1 MKKPP
6 APAARVTRLD
16 FAEELLAELDLPGG
30 QLRVKRGLGSGLAR
44 RAGGGPDSLWSIGDR
59 GPNLKIP
66 LAVDRYGLSA
76 LEPFR
81 DVDGA
86 KLLPCPEIGPAIS
99 ELRVTGDRVELL
111 RSIKIRGRSGRP
123 ISGLP
128 PPFGLAE
135 QDEPALGLDA
145 ALLPADPSGA
155 DTEGLAVAPNGDFW
169 VGDEYGPSLLH
180 VASDGT
186 VLRRIV
192 PAGSEEWFAGADYPI
207 EPGLPAIAARRRLN
221 RGFEGLAI
229 SDDGAWLYLVF
240 QSPLAHPDAAA
251 HRRGRDIRIWK
262 LATATG
268 RVVAQFVYPLD
279 PPRSFARDKSAGD
292 IDRSDIKVSEL
303 ALLGPDRLLLL
314 ERGSLTTKLYAVRL
328 DADVATPADQ
338 LALETRPTIE
348 QMSVADDMSAVPIL
362 TKRLILSTDD
372 HPEIDGDLEGIAILS
387 PRTILLVNDSD
398 FGIEGVETRFWRIEL
413 AEDLSAD

>member
-1 MKKPP
+1 MKNPP
-6 APAARVTRLD
+6 APAARVTRLAFD
-16 FAEELLAELDLPGG
+16 EELLAELALPGG
-30 QLRVKRGLGSGLAR
+30 QLRVTRGLGSGLAR
-44 RAGGGPDSLWSIGDR
+44 QAAGDPQSLWSIGDR

-111 RSIKIRGRSGRP
+111 RSIKIRGQSGRP

-180 VASDGT
+180 IASDGT

-229 SDDGAWLYLVF
+229 SDDGTWLYLVF

-251 HRRGRDIRIWK
+251 HRRGRHIRIWK
-262 LATATG
+262 LATATA

-279 PPRSFARDKSAGD
+279 PPRSFARDKAAGD
-292 IDRSDIKVSEL
+292 VDRSDIKVSEL
-303 ALLGPDRLLLL
+303 AMLGPDHLLLL
-314 ERGSLTTKLYAVRL
+314 ERGSLTTKLYAVHL
-328 DADVATPADQ
+328 DADLATSADQ

-348 QMSVADDMSAVPIL
+348 QMSVADDMSAVPML

-398 FGIEGVETRFWRIEL
+398 FGIEGVETRFWRIDL

>member
-1 MKKPP
+1 MKNPLVT
-6 APAARVTRLD
+6 AARATRLD
-16 FAEELLAELDLPGG
+16 FADELLAELDLPGG
-30 QLRVKRGLGSGLAR
+30 RLRVTRGLGSGLAR
-44 RAGGGPDSLWSIGDR
+44 QPGAAREILWSIGDR

-66 LAVDRYGLSA
+66 LAVDRYGLTA
-76 LEPFR
+76 LEAFR

-86 KLLPCPEIGPAIS
+86 KLLPCPDIGPAIF
-99 ELRVTGDRVELL
+99 ELRVTGDRVELI
-111 RSIKIRGRSGRP
+111 RSIPIRGRSGRP

-135 QDEPALGLDA
+135 QDEPALGLDGS
-145 ALLPADPSGA
+145 LLPADPSGA

-180 VASDGT
+180 IAADGM

-192 PAGSEEWFAGADYPI
+192 PEGSEDWFAGADYPI
-207 EPGLPAIAARRRLN
+207 EAALPAIAARRRLN

-240 QSPLAHPDAAA
+240 QSPLAHPDAES
-251 HRRGRDIRIWK
+251 HRRGRHVRIWK

-268 RVVAQFVYPLD
+268 RVAAQFVYPLD
-279 PPRSFARDKSAGD
+279 PPRSFRRDKAAGD
-292 IDRSDIKVSEL
+292 VDRSDIKVSEL
-303 ALLGPDRLLLL
+303 ALLGDDQLLLL

-328 DADVATPADQ
+328 DAEFETPAEQ
-338 LALETRPTIE
+338 LELETRPTIE
-348 QMSVADDMSAVPIL
+348 QASVADEMSTLPVLA
-362 TKRLILSTDD
+362 KRLILSTDD

-398 FGIEGVETRFWRIEL
+398 FGIEGVATRFWRIDL
-413 AEDLSAD
+413 TEDLSAG